1 MTETLITRIALPSD
15 RLLDALE
22 KASLGLVARLAR
34 GEPVVLVVGG
44 AGEGD
49 RVAGV
54 VRDALSERG
63 PGRPR
68 ALTDDDVL
76 RAHDLVGAG
85 LSIRDA
91 ADELGV
97 SKSALGRVLQGY
109 GAGRGPKRKLT
120 DAQAAQVR
128 RRHAAGE
135 SVQAIAA
142 DLAVSQATV
151 RRALKPCAA
160 RKPVGQGR
168 GQHTA

>member
-1 MTETLITRIALPSD
+1 MAETLITRIALPSD

-22 KASLGLVARLAR
+22 KASPGLVARLIC

-44 AGEGD
+44 AREGD
-49 RVAGV
+49 RIAGII
-54 VRDALSERG
+54 RDALSERG

-68 ALTDDDVL
+68 SLTDDDVR

-91 ADELGV
+91 ADKLGV
-97 SKSALGRVLQGY
+97 SKSALGRLLQGY
-109 GAGRGPKRKLT
+109 GARCGSKRKLT

-135 SVQAIAA
+135 SVQAIAVG
-142 DLAVSQATV
+142 LAV
-151 RRALKPCAA
+151 
-160 RKPVGQGR
+160 
-168 GQHTA
+168 

>member
-1 MTETLITRIALPSD
+1 MTDTLITRIAMPSD
-15 RLLDALE
+15 RLLNAL
-22 KASLGLVARLAR
+22 KSASPGLAARLDR

-49 RVAGV
+49 RIAGA

-85 LSIRDA
+85 LSIRGA

-97 SKSALGRVLQGY
+97 SKSALGRALQGY
-109 GAGRGPKRKLT
+109 GAGRGAKRKLT
-120 DAQAAQVR
+120 DAEVARIRIR
-128 RRHAAGE
+128 RAAGE
-135 SVQAIAA
+135 GVQAIAA
-142 DLAVSQATV
+142 DLAVSEATV
-151 RRALKPCAA
+151 RRALKSRAA
-160 RKPVGQGR
+160 RKPTGQGS
-168 GQHTA
+168 GQRVA